1 MYFYAQKTELILS
14 SSLNYDALSSSESSA
29 RDPEKSQVNNA
40 VKKPTDVSN
49 ASHACD
55 GITKNLWVEGTVTWW
70 RTDEMRVEVGYR
82 DVPNGKA

>member
-40 VKKPTDVSN
+40 VKK
-49 ASHACD
+49 
-55 GITKNLWVEGTVTWW
+55 NLQMLAMLLMHVT
-70 RTDEMRVEVGYR
+70 E
-82 DVPNGKA
+82 

>member
-14 SSLNYDALSSSESSA
+14 SSLNFDALSSSESSA

-40 VKKPTDVSN
+40 VKKTTDVSN

-55 GITKNLWVEGTVTWW
+55 GITKNL
-70 RTDEMRVEVGYR
+70 
-82 DVPNGKA
+82 